1 MNKSER
7 IIEQTEKWSASN
19 YAPLPVVIEKG
30 EGVWVW
36 DVDGKKYLDML
47 AAYSALNQGHCHPK
61 IIRAMIEQA
70 NRCTLTSRA
79 FHNDKMGDFLEKLCK
94 LTGFEKALP
103 MNSGAEAVETA
114 LKVARKWG
122 YQKKGIA
129 KNRGEIIACE
139 NNFAGRTISII
150 SFSSEEQYKEGF
162 GPFTPGFKIIP
173 YNNAEALEEA
183 INENTIAFIVEP
195 VQGEGGIIV
204 PDEGYLKKVR
214 EITKKNDVL
223 LILDEIQSGFGRT
236 GELFAYYY
244 ENIRPDILVMGKA
257 LSGGAYPVSAI
268 VTDNEIM
275 DVLKPGDHGS
285 TFGGNPVAA
294 AVAMAALD
302 VLIDEELPQK
312 SKKLGKYLMEELKK
326 INSPVIKEI
335 RGKGLFIGIEI
346 KKEFGTAR
354 KYTEKLEEMGVLCKA
369 THGQTIR
376 LAPPLIITKEELDF
390 AIDKIRNVLE
400 DVTKEELDFAQSI
413 K

>member
-1 MNKSER
+1 
-7 IIEQTEKWSASN
+7 
-19 YAPLPVVIEKG
+19 
-30 EGVWVW
+30 
-36 DVDGKKYLDML
+36 ML

-61 IIRAMIEQA
+61 IIEAMIEQA
-70 NRCTLTSRA
+70 NKCTLTSRA
-79 FHNDKMGDFLEKLCK
+79 FHNDRMGDFLEKLCK

-129 KNRGEIIACE
+129 KDEGEIIACE

-173 YNNAEALEEA
+173 YNDVEALEKA

-214 EITKKNDVL
+214 EITKKNNAL

-312 SKKLGKYLMEELKK
+312 SKKLGKYMMEELKK
-326 INSPVIKEI
+326 INSPAIKEI

-390 AIDKIRNVLE
+390 AIDKIKRVLE
-400 DVTKEELDFAQSI
+400 DV
-413 K
+413 

>member
-1 MNKSER
+1 MSRSEK

-19 YAPLPVVIEKG
+19 YGPLPVVIERG

-36 DVDGKKYLDML
+36 DVDGNKYLDML
-47 AAYSALNQGHCHPK
+47 AAYSALNQGHCHPR
-61 IIRAMIEQA
+61 IVNAMTEQA
-70 NRCTLTSRA
+70 KKCTLTSRA

-122 YQKKGIA
+122 YLKKGVEA
-129 KNRGEIIACE
+129 NKGEIIACE
-139 NNFAGRTISII
+139 NNFAGRTITVI
-150 SFSSEEQYKEGF
+150 SFSSEEQYKKGF

-173 YNNAEALEEA
+173 YNDTEALEKA

-195 VQGEGGIIV
+195 IQGEGGIIA
-204 PDEGYLKKVR
+204 PDKGYLKKVR
-214 EITKKNDVL
+214 EITKKNNVL

-236 GELFAYYY
+236 GELFAYYH
-244 ENIRPDILVMGKA
+244 EDIRPDILVMGKA

-294 AVAMAALD
+294 AVGIAALD
-302 VLIDEELPQK
+302 VLIDEELPK
-312 SKKLGKYLMEELKK
+312 RSKELGQYLMDELNK
-326 INSPVIKEI
+326 IDSPAIKEI
-335 RGKGLFIGIEI
+335 RGKGLFVGIEI
-346 KKEFGTAR
+346 KKEYGTAR
-354 KYTEKLEEMGVLCKA
+354 KYTEQLKEMGVLCKA

-376 LAPPLIITKEELDF
+376 LAPPLVIKKDELDYG
-390 AIDKIRNVLE
+390 IEKIKKVLE
-400 DVTKEELDFAQSI
+400 NA
-413 K
+413 